1 METTTLN
8 FINEG
13 VITILY
19 PVIVALLGFL
29 STKLIA
35 FINSKT
41 ESVKKNI
48 KNETVKTY
56 IDVVSNTVGEVV
68 QALNQEIVNGIK
80 EASKD
85 GKLTEDEANTMYD
98 YAALAKDNSV
108 SPDLLE
114 YIMET
119 DNVRVALRKAKNL
132 GMDDEDWMDVIKMLE
147 EKEKEA
153 KK

>member
-29 STKLIA
+29 STKLIS

-41 ESVKKNI
+41 EAVKKNI

-56 IDVVSNTVGEVV
+56 IDVVSNTVSEVV

-85 GKLTEDEANTMYD
+85 GKLTEDEAKEIKNKAIEKTLGILSDDAKETLTM
-98 YAALAKDNSV
+98 V
-108 SPDLLE
+108 FGDLDT
-114 YIMET
+114 YISTLIESAVYKT
-119 DNVRVALRKAKNL
+119 
-132 GMDDEDWMDVIKMLE
+132 
-147 EKEKEA
+147 

>member
-41 ESVKKNI
+41 EAVKKNI

-56 IDVVSNTVGEVV
+56 IDVVSNTVSEVV

-85 GKLTEDEANTMYD
+85 GKLTEDEAKEIKNKAIEKTLGILSDDAKETLTM
-98 YAALAKDNSV
+98 V
-108 SPDLLE
+108 FGDLDT
-114 YIMET
+114 YISTLIESA
-119 DNVRVALRKAKNL
+119 VYKAK
-132 GMDDEDWMDVIKMLE
+132 K
-147 EKEKEA
+147 
-153 KK
+153 